1 VAGRIGEGGVRV
13 LLHAEVTTGRWLAI
27 ERRGEYAVLDRHPLR
42 AAIQKYIKAGSAPR
56 RGHVPNLV
64 RGQLDGQD
72 GPPCAE
78 AKDLRGGVL
87 IHRVDGVI
95 GDDVASGRREVGDEK
110 EMAGEERQAEVEAVG
125 DAATL
130 LGTDD

>member
-1 VAGRIGEGGVRV
+1 M
-13 LLHAEVTTGRWLAI
+13 
-27 ERRGEYAVLDRHPLR
+27 LDRHPLR

-72 GPPCAE
+72 GPPRAE

-87 IHRVDGVI
+87 IHHVHGVI
-95 GDDVASGRREVGDEK
+95 GDDIATSPREVGDET
-110 EMAGEERQAEVEAVG
+110 EVAAEERQAEVEPLG

-130 LGTDD
+130 LGTDDGRGTQPQVNAARA